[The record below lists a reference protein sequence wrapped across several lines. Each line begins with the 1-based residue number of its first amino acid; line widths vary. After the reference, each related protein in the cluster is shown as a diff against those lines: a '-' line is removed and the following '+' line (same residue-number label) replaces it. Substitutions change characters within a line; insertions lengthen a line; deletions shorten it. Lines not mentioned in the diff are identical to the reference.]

1 MKPIAMLLIGI
12 VGGVI
17 LAHIIAE
24 ITVATVR
31 KKLNKRNVIQ
41 GQDGF
46 SVELLPC
53 PFCGANT
60 QDIIREEVNE
70 MTVTA
75 MTCQT
80 CGARTGYY
88 IRPIEAVIAWNST
101 AEREF
106 KN

>member
-1 MKPIAMLLIGI
+1 MKPIALLLIGLVAGILISHI
-12 VGGVI
+12 V
-17 LAHIIAE
+17 AE
-24 ITVATVR
+24 ITVVVIR
-31 KKLNKRNVIQ
+31 KKLDKRKVIQ

-60 QDIIREEVNE
+60 QDVLREEVDGIE
-70 MTVTA
+70 VTA

-88 IRPIEAVIAWNST
+88 TRPIEAVVAWNST

-106 KN
+106 QN